1 MVNPAHRIITGAHYG
16 LKDWL
21 VQRITAVL
29 MLAYIGLLVILTAV
43 YQPESHE
50 EFKILFSIQW
60 VKIASLLFFAGLCW
74 HAWVGIRN
82 VLMDYV
88 HPMPVR
94 LTLQIM
100 CIVALLGYLIWLLDI
115 LWS

>member
-1 MVNPAHRIITGAHYG
+1 MVKPVHRVVTGAHYG

-29 MLAYIGLLVILTAV
+29 MAAYTGLLIILITV

-50 EFKILFSIQW
+50 EFKALFSIQW
-60 VKIASLLFFAGLCW
+60 MKIASLLFCRLMLARL
-74 HAWVGIRN
+74 VGVRN

-88 HPMPVR
+88 HPMPIR
-94 LTLQIM
+94 LTLQIT
-100 CIVALLGYLIWLLDI
+100 CIVALLGYLIWFLDI
-115 LWS
+115 LWG